1 MAKEKSHAAKRPTK
15 IWNINVDNII
25 ISKLVETKTNSK
37 YLIGHLDKVITL
49 LVLILPKLSGYVKT
63 FKDKN
68 NKLMFF
74 RMDDDKLLV
83 KYKTIWIKIEDL
95 KKY

>member
-1 MAKEKSHAAKRPTK
+1 MLIK
-15 IWNINVDNII
+15 IWDADNKNIVV
-25 ISKLVETKTNSK
+25 SKLIETKTNSK
-37 YLIGHLDKVITL
+37 YLIGHLDKVITI